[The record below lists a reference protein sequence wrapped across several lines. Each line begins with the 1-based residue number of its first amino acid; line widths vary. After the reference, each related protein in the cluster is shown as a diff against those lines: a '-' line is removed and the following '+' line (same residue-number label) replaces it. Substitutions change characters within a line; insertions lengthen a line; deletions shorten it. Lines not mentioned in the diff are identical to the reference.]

1 MITGRR
7 SYPKWLVR
15 GLIVFA
21 IGMTAFGAV
30 VSREHH
36 AVERERNGADSRY
49 VALEAKELEGSD
61 PSLAMQLALI
71 AYRLSQTTEARS
83 ALLDVT
89 AGEMPTRL
97 TGRPG
102 RTRLALGDDGHRV
115 AIAYQ
120 GNDKVALY
128 GLHYAQLTPLAVLPG
143 SAGSAEVDSVAISD
157 NGHLLAIGDSGGH
170 VTLWGISSAM
180 HPRRLAVLTAGR
192 GAASGVGFSPA
203 GGALAAADAD
213 GTVQRWSLADVHQPA
228 LSAPLTTPG
237 SPALS
242 AVSYSPDGKLLAAV
256 GAHGTFVV
264 WPAHAGTSPQMTGGS
279 GSAELTAVAFSP
291 DGRTFATGA
300 QNGAVALWNV
310 GVAGPP
316 RRLSPGSSAG
326 GSVNSLAFSR
336 DGRYLAAGTYGRSAT
351 VWSTSDGK
359 LVASLPHP
367 ASVTGTAFTDGDRRL
382 ITADTAGTTML
393 WQFPAPSTYT
403 FGSALAGVSYSA
415 TSPQL
420 SVMLKSGR
428 TDDWDVV
435 NEWRPA
441 PQGAWYAAPPS
452 DAPAHAYWI
461 TPTSTATTT
470 TPTATTPTT
479 GTTTG
484 LGGAPLVFNPDDG
497 NQALRRTEAQTTV
510 LDSALSDSGEF
521 FAAAGAD
528 HLVWLWD
535 VTVPARPKLLAKL
548 SGFTAAA
555 TAVVFSANS
564 HTLYAGSSDHTVR
577 IWSLSQPTA
586 PKELTS
592 SPLIGPLTA
601 VTRLALSPDNHVLA
615 VATVAG
621 HVWLWSVAT
630 PAKARVSAT
639 LTAAR
644 GRLTVLS
651 FSPSDNVLVAAGSNR
666 RLTFWHYRPFE
677 AVNRICALA
686 GTPITYGEWQRYV
699 PGAAYRP
706 PCLRWRA
713 PASPTS
719 PSTATA
725 TTAKP

>member
-1 MITGRR
+1 
-7 SYPKWLVR
+7 
-15 GLIVFA
+15 
-21 IGMTAFGAV
+21 MTAFGAV

-49 VALEAKELEGSD
+49 VALEAKNLESSD

-102 RTRLALGDDGHRV
+102 RTRLALGDDGHRL

-120 GNDKVALY
+120 GSDEVALY

-143 SAGSAEVDSVAISD
+143 SAGSSEVVSVAISHS
-157 NGHLLAIGDSGGH
+157 GQLLAIGDSSGH
-170 VTLWGISSAM
+170 VTLWGIRSAL
-180 HPRRLAVLTAGR
+180 HPRRLAVLTAGT
-192 GAASGVGFSPA
+192 GAATGLSFSPA

-228 LSAPLTTPG
+228 LAAPLTISG
-237 SPALS
+237 SPALT
-242 AVSYSPDGKLLAAV
+242 AVSYSHDGRLLAAV
-256 GAHGTFVV
+256 GAHGAFVV
-264 WPAHAGTSPQMTGGS
+264 WPAHSGTSPQMTGGFGHS
-279 GSAELTAVAFSP
+279 ELTAVTFSP
-291 DGRTFATGA
+291 DEKTFAIGSRD
-300 QNGAVALWNV
+300 GSVDIWKL

-316 RRLSPGSSAG
+316 TQVSRSSSAG
-326 GSVNSLAFSR
+326 GSINALAFSR
-336 DGRYLAAGTYGRSAT
+336 DGRYLAAGAYGKAAL
-351 VWSTSDGK
+351 VWSTSDWK
-359 LVASLPHP
+359 LFASLPHP
-367 ASVTGTAFTDGDRRL
+367 ASVTAAVFTDGGRRL

-393 WQFPAPSTYT
+393 WQFPPPSSYT

-415 TSPQL
+415 TRPQL

-452 DAPAHAYWI
+452 AATGRAYWL
-461 TPTSTATTT
+461 TTTSTSSTATSTATTT
-470 TPTATTPTT
+470 ATNTS
-479 GTTTG
+479 TG
-484 LGGAPLVFNPDDG
+484 LDGAPLVFNPHNGD
-497 NQALRRTEAQTTV
+497 QALRRTRAQTKV
-510 LDSALSDSGEF
+510 LDSALSDNGEF

-535 VTVPARPKLLAKL
+535 VTVPARPRLLAKL
-548 SGFTAAA
+548 GGFTAAA
-555 TAVVFSANS
+555 TAVVFSGNG

-577 IWSLSQPTA
+577 IWSLTQPAA
-586 PKELTS
+586 PKELVS

-601 VTRLALSPDNHVLA
+601 ITRLALSPDDHVLA
-615 VATVAG
+615 AATVAG

-630 PAKARVSAT
+630 PAKARVSAS

-644 GRLTVLS
+644 GRLTALS
-651 FSPSDNVLVAAGSNR
+651 FSPSDNVLVATGSNR
-666 RLTFWHYRPFE
+666 RLTFWHYRPFQ

-699 PGAAYRP
+699 PGAAFHP
-706 PCLRWRA
+706 PCLKWRPPA
-713 PASPTS
+713 PP
-719 PSTATA
+719 TATA
-725 TTAKP
+725 TTTTSAPTTTTTAPKP